1 MPEQIKR
8 MKTKTR
14 VLNWTEWVGIALLI
28 VFVISGAVVSQVR
41 CGSFGCSGVLWI
53 ALNLFK
59 DRHVFFFK
67 GGF

>member
-28 VFVISGAVVSQVR
+28 VFVISGAVVSRLDVDR
-41 CGSFGCSGVLWI
+41 SAVPVCCGS
-53 ALNLFK
+53 
-59 DRHVFFFK
+59 H
-67 GGF
+67 